1 MEATIKLPDWLST
14 DAWPWPVRAV
24 ATPAGRIAF
33 TDTGSGPTLLLAHVG
48 FWSFIWRD
56 LILELATDF
65 RVVTFDTPGAGL
77 SERMRW
83 REASLSRAAEGVA
96 ALVDALQLDRF
107 TLIVHD
113 VGGPVG
119 LAAVATMPE
128 RVAGIVAINTYA
140 WRPAGLIFPPFVRLM
155 GSGPMR
161 LLDATTGLIPRFTAS
176 RFGAGRRWSPADRRT
191 FLRGLD
197 ATAVRTWHR
206 YLQDAGRGT
215 EIYGQAERTI
225 TGRLAD
231 RSLLTVFG
239 QWGDYLHFQPRW
251 RALYP
256 TAVQRVIPRGFHF
269 PMGDDPHRVAA
280 WIRQWHPTT
289 AASAAHVNP

>member
-1 MEATIKLPDWLST
+1 
-14 DAWPWPVRAV
+14 
-24 ATPAGRIAF
+24 
-33 TDTGSGPTLLLAHVG
+33 
-48 FWSFIWRD
+48 
-56 LILELATDF
+56 
-65 RVVTFDTPGAGL
+65 
-77 SERMRW
+77 
-83 REASLSRAAEGVA
+83 
-96 ALVDALQLDRF
+96 
-107 TLIVHD
+107 
-113 VGGPVG
+113 
-119 LAAVATMPE
+119 
-128 RVAGIVAINTYA
+128 
-140 WRPAGLIFPPFVRLM
+140 M

-161 LLDATTGLIPRFTAS
+161 LLDATTGLVPRFTAS